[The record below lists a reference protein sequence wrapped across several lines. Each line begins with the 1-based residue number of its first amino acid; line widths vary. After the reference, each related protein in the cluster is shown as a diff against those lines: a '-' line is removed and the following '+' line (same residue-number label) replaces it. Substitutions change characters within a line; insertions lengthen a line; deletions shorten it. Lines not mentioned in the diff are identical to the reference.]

1 MHTLFRAV
9 GSTSNIA
16 WVMLLQARRFGNL
29 LLTQLASGGSGVQKR
44 GRGSHTMRQCGLTW
58 RRHST
63 EERVRQGRAARQTWM
78 H

>member
-29 LLTQLASGGSGVQKR
+29 LLTQLASGGNGGAKD
-44 GRGSHTMRQCGLTW
+44 GRGSHTMRAMSGLRGDGIVP
-58 RRHST
+58 RR
-63 EERVRQGRAARQTWM
+63 G
-78 H
+78 